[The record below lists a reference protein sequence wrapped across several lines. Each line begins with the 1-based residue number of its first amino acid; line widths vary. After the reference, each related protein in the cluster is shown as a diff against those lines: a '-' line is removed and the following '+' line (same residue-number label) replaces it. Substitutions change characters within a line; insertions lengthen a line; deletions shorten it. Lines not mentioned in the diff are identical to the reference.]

1 MTDSRRIRVL
11 VLALV
16 AGAGVR
22 LLLALTTIGSSDVQF
37 LLFFA
42 NVVAKHGVAGAYAFG
57 EAVNHPPLS
66 LLLIA
71 GYDRI
76 ASILGLEYPQ
86 LFRIV
91 QTLADAVTAWAIF
104 RLEHPLS
111 RWVAAA
117 YLLSPAAMFITGF
130 HCNTDPTM
138 MMLIVLAVLAARRRQ
153 SFLAGVLL
161 AAAFGIKIVAIFA
174 APLLFLEA
182 AQRRWRFAAGFGLAA
197 AVLFLPTAVLNPQ
210 MLRNVFGYSGWAAAW
225 GISGIARTIHARTA
239 GPADATVW
247 LWLSDGYFHYGKYV
261 VLAALAAFY
270 LLIAR
275 AGSVDLLKS
284 VPAVF
289 LILLVVA
296 PAFGVQYLLW
306 CLPRLPFAVPRGLY
320 VATSAIFSIYL
331 FFVYTIWSDGFPWW
345 FADATAPHPMKWM
358 LTDAGHVVWVW
369 LVVVT
374 VWALQSVVRSA
385 GRGGGS
391 EEVLSEV

>member
-1 MTDSRRIRVL
+1 MTDSRRNAL

-16 AGAGVR
+16 AGVGVR

-42 NVVAKHGVAGAYAFG
+42 KVVAKHGVAGAYAFG
-57 EAVNHPPLS
+57 DAVNHPPLS

-71 GYDRI
+71 GFDRI

-91 QTLADAVTAWAIF
+91 QTVADAVTAWAIL

-111 RWVAAA
+111 RWTAAA
-117 YLLSPAAMFITGF
+117 FLLSPAAMFITGF

-138 MMLIVLAVLAARRRQ
+138 VMLIVLAVLAARRQ
-153 SFLAGVLL
+153 QPFFAGVLL
-161 AAAFGIKIVAIFA
+161 AAAFGIKIVAIFV

-197 AVLFLPTAVLNPQ
+197 AILFLPTAVLNPQ

-225 GISGIARTIHARTA
+225 GISGIARTIHFRMA

-247 LWLSDGYFHYGKYV
+247 LSLSEGYFHYGKYV
-261 VLAALAAFY
+261 VLAALAVFY

-275 AGSVDLLKS
+275 AGSVDLPKS

-289 LILLVVA
+289 LVLLAVA

-306 CLPRLPFAVPRGLY
+306 CLPLLPFAVSRGVY
-320 VATSAIFSIYL
+320 VTTSALFSIYL
-331 FFVYTIWSDGFPWW
+331 FFVYTVWSGGFPWW

-358 LTDAGHVVWVW
+358 LTDSGHVVWAW

-374 VWALQSVVRSA
+374 ICALQSVAKAA

-391 EEVLSEV
+391 EEVVSVV